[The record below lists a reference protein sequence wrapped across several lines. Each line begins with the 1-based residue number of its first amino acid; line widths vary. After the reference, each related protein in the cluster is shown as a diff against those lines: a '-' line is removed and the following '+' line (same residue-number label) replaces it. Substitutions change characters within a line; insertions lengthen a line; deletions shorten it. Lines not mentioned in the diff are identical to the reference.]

1 MENHRLGQSTS
12 PTEIHGSLNIL
23 YFCHCRHFCEPFDGN
38 HVYSFHIFF
47 LRDGNFVAVPHYHW
61 MDDGCTVN
69 NDCGDFTYHLLFL
82 GLVLCHSLHLDWN
95 SFCWLEALSVMCSVR
110 QTIIAFFYNCGLM
123 FDSWN
128 MANRTKKRE
137 NRRGDHF
144 TLHIINTQRNT
155 HTRYFAFA
163 VSPFPLVLSAS
174 PPVVESTSR
183 EHQGNAL
190 PENLPV
196 HPTKSI
202 CSDLWCWAVHNVST
216 QPGNCWTHTA
226 SCLAFWFIAVY
237 HYFTHTHTSPP
248 LLLKD
253 LTMNMHATV

>member
-47 LRDGNFVAVPHYHW
+47 LRDGNLVAVPHYHW

-110 QTIIAFFYNCGLM
+110 QTIIAFFFIIVAWC
-123 FDSWN
+123 STAKTWQ
-128 MANRTKKRE
+128 TEQKKE
-137 NRRGDHF
+137 K
-144 TLHIINTQRNT
+144 TEEETI
-155 HTRYFAFA
+155 
-163 VSPFPLVLSAS
+163 SPFTS
-174 PPVVESTSR
+174 STHR
-183 EHQGNAL
+183 E
-190 PENLPV
+190 
-196 HPTKSI
+196 
-202 CSDLWCWAVHNVST
+202 
-216 QPGNCWTHTA
+216 
-226 SCLAFWFIAVY
+226 
-237 HYFTHTHTSPP
+237 THTHAI
-248 LLLKD
+248 LLLLCPHFLWSCQQAPQWLSQLAVNIRATLSPKTFRCTPPNPSVQTSGAGQS
-253 LTMNMHATV
+253 TMSPRSRGTVGPTQLPVWLFGLLLSIIISHIHTPHPLFY